1 MAAAAIDCLVAEL
14 TLVTVRAV
22 HHVLTVVDAV
32 REVAILIVVTLRNQV
47 TVLDVSGAVSEVTIL
62 ERSGYHKPRHVRD
75 IVLEFLVLLK
85 EWSIKIKIT
94 AVLHRIPSVTPP
106 LFHIINREFVITV
119 VGRDNPLAR
128 FITLPVVEF
137 A

>member
-75 IVLEFLVLLK
+75 IVLEQK
-85 EWSIKIKIT
+85 QNHGRT
-94 AVLHRIPSVTPP
+94 A
-106 LFHIINREFVITV
+106 
-119 VGRDNPLAR
+119 
-128 FITLPVVEF
+128 
-137 A
+137 